1 VVVAGTLEVLQNDL
15 WGGTPIKQ
23 GLVEEGDF
31 FGDAGLIEDHPRAVT
46 VRARGDGLLLR
57 LDRDRF
63 LDLLDQDPDYR
74 RFFLHSAR
82 ASV

>member
-1 VVVAGTLEVLQNDL
+1 VL
-15 WGGTPIKQ
+15 
-23 GLVEEGDF
+23 EEGDF
-31 FGDAGLIEDHPRAVT
+31 FGDAGLLEDQPRTVT

-63 LDLLDQDPDYR
+63 LDLLEKDPDYR

-82 ASV
+82 ANV

>member
-1 VVVAGTLEVLQNDL
+1 LLEDQ
-15 WGGTPIKQ
+15 
-23 GLVEEGDF
+23 
-31 FGDAGLIEDHPRAVT
+31 PRSVT

-63 LDLLDQDPDYR
+63 LDLLEKDPDYR

-82 ASV
+82 ANV